1 MEKCSRLSDLNSTTQ
16 SPSLKDEHWNLIS
29 DPVITANLFNTHF
42 CNIHQAVAVDKSI
55 TPSDSNINTLKT
67 NLLNIEVSY
76 TYCDSKVCLKPVK
89 TLDTSKTTKGHTIH
103 SKYLKLSAIIIAP
116 IITYVFN
123 CSIN

>member
-76 TYCDSKVCLKPVK
+76 TYGDSKVCLKPVK

>member
-1 MEKCSRLSDLNSTTQ
+1 M
-16 SPSLKDEHWNLIS
+16 IS
-29 DPVITANLFNTHF
+29 DPVITANLFDTHF
-42 CNIHQAVAVDKSI
+42 CNIPQAVAVDKSI
-55 TPSDSNINTLKT
+55 TPSNSNINTLKT

-76 TYCDSKVCLKPVK
+76 TYGGSKVCLKPVK
-89 TLDTSKTTKGHTIH
+89 TLDTSKTTGGHTIH